1 MRILFAGSPEIAVPA
16 LRLLAERHEIVGVLS
31 NPETEQGRGRI
42 VSATPVALAAAGL
55 PGGPVPV
62 LPFERL
68 GAEARDAVSGL
79 HPDLL
84 VSFAY
89 GKIFGPR
96 FLALFPMGGLNV
108 HPSLLPRY
116 RGPAPIPAAILA
128 RDAETGVSVQRLA
141 LEMDSG
147 ELYAVARIPLGG
159 RETTAGL
166 SATAAQ
172 VGARLLA
179 DVVDAIAEGRAVSVP
194 QTGEASY
201 CTMIAKSDGLID
213 WNMSCLD
220 IDARIRA
227 YDPWPVAHTYLRG
240 KKLDLLE
247 SVPWPDGV
255 ELLSPGVSSPVS
267 SPGVSSPVSSAG
279 TIVGLDKSRGLM
291 VQTKDGLVALTRLR
305 FSTRKALTY
314 KEFANGVRDLAGA
327 VLGGGLEDSLSK

>member
-1 MRILFAGSPEIAVPA
+1 
-16 LRLLAERHEIVGVLS
+16 
-31 NPETEQGRGRI
+31 
-42 VSATPVALAAAGL
+42 
-55 PGGPVPV
+55 
-62 LPFERL
+62 
-68 GAEARDAVSGL
+68 
-79 HPDLL
+79 DLL

-247 SVPWPDGV
+247 SVPWPDGG
-255 ELLSPGVSSPVS
+255 ELLSPAVSSAGVSSPVS
-267 SPGVSSPVSSAG
+267 SPG

-305 FSTRKALTY
+305 FSTRKALSY
-314 KEFANGVRDLAGA
+314 KEFANGVRNLAGA